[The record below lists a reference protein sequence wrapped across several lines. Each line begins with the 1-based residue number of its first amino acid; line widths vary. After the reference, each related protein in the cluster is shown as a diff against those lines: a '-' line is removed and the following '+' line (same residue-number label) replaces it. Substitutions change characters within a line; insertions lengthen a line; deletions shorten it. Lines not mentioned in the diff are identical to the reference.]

1 MVGGLSENLPLPTGG
16 DANLQNG
23 TEDLFI
29 NSLKVNNLTE
39 NLPLK
44 VDSDKDVFSTLL
56 NISDVE
62 SLQTNLNNKL
72 QNPYIGTFEATDF
85 TTQNINSVDT
95 SISDLQLA
103 GEDIVYK
110 SVPTTQVLA
119 GDIQIPFD
127 DTSYLVG
134 QELDTLT
141 GIYPALQAKTQN
153 IDDTFTTT
161 NYTKINGNTQ
171 TGLLTV
177 KRDDGAPI
185 SANTFEI
192 KDALNDVIYSVNGSG
207 QQVGSVFSLQN
218 PTDTRNARLRTNYNP
233 GVGLP
238 YYAGIT
244 SVGFGTY
251 TAELPVLTWSCYDG
265 TDGFKNTDI
274 VNFYSNNFLMMQLN
288 GISAGDL
295 RMSITAT
302 NTIMTGNINYVTPA
316 GGAFSQIITKTNTN
330 STAEQALTST
340 GIGSLIIQ
348 GNTVSQ
354 GTAYCLTLGGL
365 KSNNNNDTI
374 EIRLKAG
381 ANILATTGSITLPA
395 LSNSPYDVELNFTIR
410 ELGVLASVQYTGFFS
425 YTDVGAYRGA
435 NFTGSSTINT
445 TVNNT
450 LSVVSVQSNISNIIT
465 CDSLILSKIY

>member
-1 MVGGLSENLPLPTGG
+1 MNNFLDSGG
-16 DANLQNG
+16 DSDSDLTNG
-23 TEDLFI
+23 TAVLFI
-29 NSLKVNNLTE
+29 NSLKINNLTA
-39 NLPLK
+39 NLPIK
-44 VDSDKDVFSTLL
+44 TDSDKDLYSTLL

-62 SLQTNLNNKL
+62 NLQSALDNKIEE
-72 QNPYIGTFEATDF
+72 NPYIGTLQSTDLK
-85 TTQNINSVDT
+85 TQNINSVDT
-95 SISDLQLA
+95 SISDLQLLSDDA
-103 GEDIVYK
+103 VYK
-110 SVPTTQVLA
+110 SDPTTQVLS
-119 GDIQIPFD
+119 GDIQIPFGD
-127 DTSYLVG
+127 RSYLVG
-134 QELDTLT
+134 QELDNLT
-141 GIYPALQAKTQN
+141 GISAEVPDKTIN
-153 IDDTFTTT
+153 IDGTTTT

-177 KRDDGAPI
+177 KRDDGAAV

-192 KDALNDVIYSVNGSG
+192 KNALDDVIYSVNGLG

-233 GVGLP
+233 SVGLP

-302 NTIMTGNINYVTPA
+302 NTIMTGNINSVTPA

-348 GNTVSQ
+348 GNTVTQ
-354 GTAYCLTLGGL
+354 GASYCLTLGGL
-365 KSNNNNDTI
+365 KTNNNNDTI

-381 ANILATTGSITLPA
+381 ANILATTGSILLPA
-395 LSNSPYDVELNFTIR
+395 LSNSPYDVEINFTIR
-410 ELGVLASVQYTGFFS
+410 ELGALASVQYTGFFS

>member
-1 MVGGLSENLPLPTGG
+1 MNKLLTNPLTGITN
-16 DANLQNG
+16 D
-23 TEDLFI
+23 I
-29 NSLKVNNLTE
+29 NSIKREL
-39 NLPLK
+39 
-44 VDSDKDVFSTLL
+44 S
-56 NISDVE
+56 
-62 SLQTNLNNKL
+62 NKIEE
-72 QNPYIGTFEATDF
+72 NPYIGTLQSTDLK
-85 TTQNINSVDT
+85 TQNINSVDE
-95 SISDLQLA
+95 SISDLQLLSDDA
-103 GEDIVYK
+103 VYK
-110 SVPTTQVLA
+110 SDPTTQVLS
-119 GDIQIPFD
+119 GDIQIPFGD
-127 DTSYLVG
+127 RSYLVG
-134 QELDTLT
+134 QELDNLT
-141 GIYPALQAKTQN
+141 GISAEVPDKTIN
-153 IDDTFTTT
+153 IDGTTTT

-171 TGLLTV
+171 TGQLTV
-177 KRDDGAPI
+177 KRDDGAAV

-192 KDALNDVIYSVNGSG
+192 KDALNDVIYSVNGLG

-295 RMSITAT
+295 RMTINAT
-302 NTIMTGNINYVTPA
+302 NTIMTGNINSVTPA

-348 GNTVSQ
+348 GNTVTQ
-354 GTAYCLTLGGL
+354 GTSYCLTLGGL
-365 KSNNNNDTI
+365 KTNNNTDTI
-374 EIRLKAG
+374 EIRLKSG
-381 ANILATTGSITLPA
+381 ANILATTGSILLPA
-395 LSNSPYDVELNFTIR
+395 LSNSPYDVEINFTIR
-410 ELGVLASVQYTGFFS
+410 ELGALASVQYTGFFS

-465 CDSLILSKIY
+465 CDSLILRKIY

>member
-1 MVGGLSENLPLPTGG
+1 MNNFLGSGG
-16 DANLQNG
+16 DSDSDLTNG
-23 TEDLFI
+23 TAVLFI
-29 NSLKVNNLTE
+29 NSLKINNLTA
-39 NLPLK
+39 NLPIK
-44 VDSDKDVFSTLL
+44 TDSDKDLYSTLL

-62 SLQTNLNNKL
+62 NLQSALDNKIEE
-72 QNPYIGTFEATDF
+72 NPYIGTLQSTDLK
-85 TTQNINSVDT
+85 TQNINSVDE
-95 SISDLQLA
+95 SISDLQLLSDDA
-103 GEDIVYK
+103 VYK
-110 SVPTTQVLA
+110 SDPTTQVLS
-119 GDIQIPFD
+119 GDIQIPFGD
-127 DTSYLVG
+127 RSYLVG
-134 QELDTLT
+134 QELDNLT
-141 GIYPALQAKTQN
+141 GISAEVPDKTIN
-153 IDDTFTTT
+153 IDGTTTT

-171 TGLLTV
+171 TGQLTV
-177 KRDDGAPI
+177 KRDDGAAV

-192 KDALNDVIYSVNGSG
+192 KDALNDVIYSVNGLG

-295 RMSITAT
+295 RMTINAT
-302 NTIMTGNINYVTPA
+302 NTIMTGNINSVTPA

-340 GIGSLIIQ
+340 GIGSLIIA

-381 ANILATTGSITLPA
+381 ANILATTGSILLPA
-395 LSNSPYDVELNFTIR
+395 LSNSPYDVEINFTIR
-410 ELGVLASVQYTGFFS
+410 ELGALASVQYTGFFS